1 VLKIESSCVQ
11 VSSLVF
17 MSYIISNDSRINNGD
32 FSRAC
37 LKSYVAISPNAS
49 SGAEG
54 APWKYKIGADIAS
67 APWNV

>member
-1 VLKIESSCVQ
+1 
-11 VSSLVF
+11 